1 MRLLKKMKK
10 MTSLFKLIVQERD
23 PKKLGP
29 FLLKNGFSHQALN
42 NAKHHHGMILVNHK
56 RRYTSFNLRAGD
68 EVIFISGEEKKNDFL
83 KPSNNP
89 VSIVLENK
97 NYLVVNKPAGV
108 LSIPSRYEDDDAV
121 VNRLLGYFA
130 KKGQKNLK
138 PHVIT
143 RLDRDTSGLVLVGKN
158 AISHARFSKIG
169 KEKFVKKYHAIVH
182 GNFAPNELTGLIDQP
197 IGKKGSGVKRA
208 VVADGKDAQTAYRV
222 LDQVTG
228 ASLVELRLLTGRT
241 HQIRV
246 HMAYLGHPLY
256 GDPLYGIQ
264 DGFSRQALNCFYLNF
279 PDPFSQQKCKTI
291 ELNDPKDMQELWQKL
306 INKEF

>member
-1 MRLLKKMKK
+1 

-56 RRYTSFNLRAGD
+56 RRYTSFNLKVGD
-68 EVIFISGEEKKNDFL
+68 EVIFISGEEKKNIFL

-89 VSIVLENK
+89 VSIVLETP

-158 AISHARFSKIG
+158 SVAHARFSKIG
-169 KEKFVKKYHAIVH
+169 KGKFIKKYHAIVH
-182 GNFAPNELTGLIDQP
+182 GNFAQDELTGLVDQP
-197 IGKKGSGVKRA
+197 IGKKGNGVKRA
-208 VVADGKDAQTAYRV
+208 VVFNGKSAQTEYQV
-222 LDQVTG
+222 LDQVLG

-256 GDPLYGIQ
+256 GDPLYGTQ
-264 DGFSRQALNCFYLNF
+264 DNFSRQALNCFYLNF
-279 PDPFSQQKCKTI
+279 PDPFEQQKSRTV
-291 ELNDPKDMQELWQKL
+291 ELADPADMQKLWQRL

>member
-1 MRLLKKMKK
+1 MSWSTLP
-10 MTSLFKLIVQERD
+10 S
-23 PKKLGP
+23 
-29 FLLKNGFSHQALN
+29 S
-42 NAKHHHGMILVNHK
+42 
-56 RRYTSFNLRAGD
+56 SNL
-68 EVIFISGEEKKNDFL
+68 SEK
-83 KPSNNP
+83 
-89 VSIVLENK
+89 
-97 NYLVVNKPAGV
+97 
-108 LSIPSRYEDDDAV
+108 
-121 VNRLLGYFA
+121 
-130 KKGQKNLK
+130 
-138 PHVIT
+138 
-143 RLDRDTSGLVLVGKN
+143 
-158 AISHARFSKIG
+158 
-169 KEKFVKKYHAIVH
+169 
-182 GNFAPNELTGLIDQP
+182 P

-279 PDPFSQQKCKTI
+279 PDPFSQQKCKTL